1 MSTFYRFL
9 GFGAIG
15 LGLVNLIAFLSSLYN
30 PLLGI
35 SIIVPLAL
43 VLFTW
48 CGVLIWQLTK
58 TEEPEAKGEIIENLG
73 EAFALFVLVILGVIA
88 GVA

>member
-1 MSTFYRFL
+1 MSTFYKLL
-9 GFGAIG
+9 GFSAIG
-15 LGLVNLIAFLSSLYN
+15 LGAVNLIALLSSLYN

-43 VLFTW
+43 VLFSW

-58 TEEPEAKGEIIENLG
+58 TEEPENKNEILESLG
-73 EAFALFVLVILGVIA
+73 ETFGLFVLLILGIIS